1 MYRTFAL
8 SLLLTLATAPSW
20 AHGLDGNTVVGGALG
35 GGVGAAVGSMAGGRN
50 GAIVGSA
57 LGAAA
62 GTAIATREQAQVIYV
77 DDDYRHDRGLHRGW
91 YKHRHNHHHEED

>member
-8 SLLLTLATAPSW
+8 GFLLALATAPSW
-20 AHGLDGNTVVGGALG
+20 AHGVDGSAVVGGAMG
-35 GGVGAAVGSMAGGRN
+35 GGVGAAVGSMAGGRD

-62 GTAIATREQAQVIYV
+62 GTAIATREQPYAVYV
-77 DDDYRHDRGLHRGW
+77 EEHRHHDNGLHRGW
-91 YKHRHNHHHEED
+91 YRHHHHEDD